1 MEEEN
6 KSEAKTISLP
16 KKVWELMD
24 KLADKTEISRSSLI
38 QIALFNFITKELIS
52 LNEEKMKSALGDDYD
67 TVNNTVN
74 DTIKWLDDNKSATTE
89 EYESK
94 QKEVEDILMPLV
106 QKAYQANMPQQ
117 PPTEPKVDEV

>member
-38 QIALFNFITKELIS
+38 QIALFNFYEIKNT
-52 LNEEKMKSALGDDYD
+52 NGKMKCKEQFTKKLFLNS
-67 TVNNTVN
+67 
-74 DTIKWLDDNKSATTE
+74 ISNK
-89 EYESK
+89 
-94 QKEVEDILMPLV
+94 
-106 QKAYQANMPQQ
+106 
-117 PPTEPKVDEV
+117 